1 MRTLLTPV
9 NAGLGAA
16 RHVLWYVRYH
26 AAGPRRHED

>member
-1 MRTLLTPV
+1 MRRLLFPV

-26 AAGPRRHED
+26 ASGPDRRD